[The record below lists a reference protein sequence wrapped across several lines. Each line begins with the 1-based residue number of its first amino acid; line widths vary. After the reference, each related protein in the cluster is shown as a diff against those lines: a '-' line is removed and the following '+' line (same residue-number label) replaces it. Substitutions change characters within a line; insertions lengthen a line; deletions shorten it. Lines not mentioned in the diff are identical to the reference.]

1 MHRLK
6 AALGLALV
14 VFSVPTL
21 LAAPATADPPHR
33 TVPRP
38 ADLVGVGG
46 DITEDLFNQLSSD
59 DDPHGRTAHSG
70 SRLFSF
76 DSVGSPSV
84 RTKAG
89 CGRIARPD
97 GSSAGITALENREI
111 LPNGRPCIDFA
122 RATRPVLPGD
132 APNLRTVPI
141 VLDVVDWVANAGG
154 NAPASLTQDQLA
166 AIYQCRATTWDQVGG
181 TSTARIEPMLPAV
194 GPGISAF
201 LTLAF
206 GITFADLGPCVFQ
219 GVQQDDGTDP
229 RIAGNPNALVVYS
242 VGKYLGQAVY
252 HHNDKHGTL
261 RLGRIAGR
269 SAAVFNSSSNRVE
282 INIGQVAGVPP
293 MLTPFV
299 IEQFVAYL
307 ADGNGNPPPGVRDL
321 FVGPD
326 SWLCTNRRAQADIAD
341 FGFLP
346 LPPGLCGIG

>member
-6 AALGLALV
+6 TALGLGVAVL
-14 VFSVPTL
+14 SLATL
-21 LAAPATADPPHR
+21 LTASASADPPHR
-33 TVPRP
+33 TVPVP

-46 DITEDLFNQLSSD
+46 DITEDLFNQLSLD
-59 DDPHGRTAHSG
+59 YNRHGPATSPG
-70 SRLFSF
+70 SRLFSI
-76 DSVGSPSV
+76 DSVGSASV

-89 CGRIARPD
+89 CRPIARPD
-97 GSSAGITALENREI
+97 GSSAGITALQNRQA
-111 LPNGRPCIDFA
+111 LPTGQPCVDFA

-141 VLDVVDWVANAGG
+141 VLDAVDWVANAGG
-154 NAPASLTQDQLA
+154 NAPASLTTDQLA

-206 GITFADLGPCVFQ
+206 GITFEDLGPCVFQ

-229 RIAGNPNALVVYS
+229 KIAGNPNALVFYS

-252 HHNDKHGTL
+252 HHNDKHGAL

-269 SAAVFNSSSNRVE
+269 SPAVFNTSSNRVE
-282 INIGQVAGVPP
+282 VNIGQVGGVPP
-293 MLTPFV
+293 LPSAFV

-307 ADGNGNPPPGVRDL
+307 ADGSGNPPAGVRSL

-326 SWLCTNRRAQADIAD
+326 SWLCTSRRAQDTVADY
-341 FGFLP
+341 GFLP
-346 LPPGLCGIG
+346 LPPGLCGS

>member
-1 MHRLK
+1 
-6 AALGLALV
+6 
-14 VFSVPTL
+14 
-21 LAAPATADPPHR
+21 
-33 TVPRP
+33 
-38 ADLVGVGG
+38 VGVGG
-46 DITEDLFNQLSSD
+46 DITEDLFNQLSLDYNPPSR
-59 DDPHGRTAHSG
+59 GAHPASK
-70 SRLFSF
+70 LFSI

-89 CGRIARPD
+89 CRRIARPD
-97 GSSAGITALENREI
+97 GSSAGITALEGREI
-111 LPNGRPCIDFA
+111 LPTGQPCIDFA

-141 VLDVVDWVANAGG
+141 VLDAVDWVANAGG

-166 AIYQCRATTWDQVGG
+166 AIYECHATTWDQVGG

-229 RIAGNPNALVVYS
+229 RIAGNPNALVFYS

-252 HHNDKHGTL
+252 HHNDKHGAL

-269 SAAVFNSSSNRVE
+269 SPAVFNTSSNRVE
-282 INIGQVAGVPP
+282 INIGQVGGVPP
-293 MLTPFV
+293 LPTAFV

-307 ADGNGNPPPGVRDL
+307 ADGGGNPPAGVRTL
-321 FVGPD
+321 FVGAD
-326 SWLCTNRRAQADIAD
+326 SWLCTSSRARATIAD
-341 FGFLP
+341 YGFLP
-346 LPPGLCGIG
+346 LPPGLCGIA